1 LFPSNLCTYIRAT
14 LLTSLLPD
22 FPILSAPP
30 QVLLNAFGERESQ
43 VAKIQQMSLYP
54 DEKLLWGSALLKGGD
69 QKNGGAAAMTNDD
82 EDDDDDRDASSA
94 SSSSSSSGGAV
105 PMGGSFKGDRPL
117 ALPKLNLQF
126 LSFHDYLLRAFQ
138 VVMTHF

>member
-1 LFPSNLCTYIRAT
+1 MFHPTPLFISFLR
-14 LLTSLLPD
+14 SQ
-22 FPILSAPP
+22 S

-54 DEKLLWGSALLKGGD
+54 DEKLLWGSSALLQGGA
-69 QKNGGAAAMTNDD
+69 QKNGAGGATTNDD
-82 EDDDDDRDASSA
+82 EDAVAGSSSSA
-94 SSSSSSSGGAV
+94 LSSSSSGV
-105 PMGGSFKGDRPL
+105 PIGGSFKGDRPL

-138 VVMTHF
+138 VCVEWND